1 VKKDSFFRGPSQKPC
16 PIFKSKM
23 AASTSS
29 SANIV
34 KILINYSEY
43 ARLKDIEEKY
53 TQLQKKY
60 KDKLHIEEGNSM

>member
-1 VKKDSFFRGPSQKPC
+1 
-16 PIFKSKM
+16 M
-23 AASTSS
+23 AASASS

-53 TQLQKKY
+53 THLQKKY
-60 KDKLHIEEGNSM
+60 KDKLHIEEGNAIALFQTTYFLSFDLVYLHIT

>member
-1 VKKDSFFRGPSQKPC
+1 
-16 PIFKSKM
+16 M
-23 AASTSS
+23 AASTSLS

-53 TQLQKKY
+53 LQLQRKY
-60 KDKLHIEEGNSM
+60 KDKLQIEGEVTFFKIYCICIIVITT

>member
-1 VKKDSFFRGPSQKPC
+1 
-16 PIFKSKM
+16 M

>member
-1 VKKDSFFRGPSQKPC
+1 
-16 PIFKSKM
+16 M
-23 AASTSS
+23 AASTS

-60 KDKLHIEEGNSM
+60 KDKLHIEEGILLKLLFYGHGMPYFTILCNL

>member
-1 VKKDSFFRGPSQKPC
+1 
-16 PIFKSKM
+16 M

-29 SANIV
+29 ASPNIV

-53 TQLQKKY
+53 LQLQRKY
-60 KDKLHIEEGNSM
+60 KDKLHIEGI